1 MNIELDITFTDSF
14 YLKTNPNTYKE
25 ALKDSLTYVGET
37 AMNEMKNEAPVRTGR
52 LREGH
57 YVTVNDL
64 SVSIGNNVE
73 YAPYVIYGTR
83 YQSANNY
90 PMRVMNRL
98 NMSEQIHSRFSESLI
113 TQGVK

>member
-1 MNIELDITFTDSF
+1 MNVELEITFTDSF
-14 YLKTNPNTYKE
+14 YRKTNPETYKE
-25 ALKDSLTYVGET
+25 ALRDSLTYLGET
-37 AMNEMKNEAPVRTGR
+37 AVNAMKSEAPVRTGR
-52 LREGH
+52 LRDGH
-57 YVTVNDL
+57 YLTVQDL

-90 PMRVMNRL
+90 PMRVMSSL
-98 NMSEQIHSRFSESLI
+98 NMGGQIQSRFSESLI